1 MAKAKK
7 IQKYVPTVKLPSN
20 GKEWKILDA
29 SDNYKDY
36 FTVLAK
42 YDALVR
48 PNLDSWQA
56 SYYDPYTEKFK
67 SGEWAVSDWKTV
79 MGDYRYHALLQSIWP
94 HTEEYKMLND
104 LFMKEF
110 DSRDDL
116 QEIYKDA
123 TQNHYYYYD
132 TDGKHYSQNEA
143 VKRGWNVR
151 PNNYQMFRDVMNRS
165 TEAMKKVELARE
177 TPYLEGDLVLLR
189 TPFVGHRDAD
199 PLWVNPYSE
208 EARAGAGTPDASVP
222 RVATVIGVTER
233 VGNWRGSK
241 GSKVIQLVWMG
252 QEDMVDVEEKYI
264 KWHERPTYKNGM
276 KKRPENRE

>member
-7 IQKYVPTVKLPSN
+7 IQKYVPTIKLPSS
-20 GKEWKILDA
+20 GREWRILNE

-42 YDALVR
+42 YDSLVR
-48 PNLDSWQA
+48 PTLDAWQA

-67 SGEWAVSDWKTV
+67 SGEWNVADWKTV
-79 MGDYRYHALLQSIWP
+79 MGEYRFHAMLQSIWP
-94 HTEEYKMLND
+94 FTDEYKALND
-104 LFMKEF
+104 AFMKEY

-116 QEIYKDA
+116 QEVYREA
-123 TQNHYYYYD
+123 ASNNYYFYD
-132 TDGKHYSQNEA
+132 ENGKHYSQNEA
-143 VKRGWNVR
+143 TVKGWIHR
-151 PNNYQMFRDVMNRS
+151 PNNYQMYREVMNRS
-165 TEAMKKVELARE
+165 AEASKKIELARE

-189 TPFVGHRDAD
+189 KPFVGKRDID
-199 PLWVNPYSE
+199 PLYVNPYSE
-208 EARAGAGTPDASVP
+208 EARAGASTPDASTL
-222 RVATVIGVTER
+222 RIATVIGVTER
-233 VGNWRGSK
+233 VSSWRATK

>member
-7 IQKYVPTVKLPSN
+7 IAKYVPTTKLPSS
-20 GKEWKILDA
+20 GREWKLLDGLDGY
-29 SDNYKDY
+29 SDFNI
-36 FTVLAK
+36 VINK
-42 YDALVR
+42 YDTLVR
-48 PNLDSWQA
+48 PGLDSWQA
-56 SYYDPYTEKFK
+56 KYYDIYKEKFA
-67 SGEWAVSDWKTV
+67 SGEWVLADWKTV
-79 MGDYRYHALLQSIWP
+79 MGEYRYHALLQAIWP

-116 QEIYKDA
+116 QEIYKEA
-123 TQNHYYYYD
+123 ASTNYYFYD
-132 TDGKHYSQNEA
+132 SNGRHHSQNEA
-143 VKRGWNVR
+143 KQRGWDTR

-189 TPFVGHRDAD
+189 TPFVGHRDVD

-208 EARAGAGTPDASVP
+208 EARAGAGTPDASTP

-241 GSKVIQLVWMG
+241 GSKVIQLVWLG
-252 QEDMVDVEEKYI
+252 SEDMVDVEEKYI